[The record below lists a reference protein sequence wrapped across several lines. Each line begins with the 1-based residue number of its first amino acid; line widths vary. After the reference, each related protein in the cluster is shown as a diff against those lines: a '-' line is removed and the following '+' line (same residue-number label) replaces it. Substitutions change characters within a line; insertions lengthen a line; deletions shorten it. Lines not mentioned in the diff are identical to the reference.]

1 MQQMDGE
8 NFARLRFDGWPLGM
22 EWLFWLLCFWAFLG
36 AVRLIIGEP
45 LILLLLAR
53 VSGLFFAWREDGQ
66 KRMQVSDSA
75 MVGLPWLG
83 AVVGA
88 GFAGV
93 SAAHHE

>member
-1 MQQMDGE
+1 MFQ
-8 NFARLRFDGWPLGM
+8 
-22 EWLFWLLCFWAFLG
+22 
-36 AVRLIIGEP
+36 
-45 LILLLLAR
+45 
-53 VSGLFFAWREDGQ
+53 GLFFAWREDEQ

-83 AVVGA
+83 VAVGA